1 MVNLLFYHK
10 QMQSFWPFKR
20 VIFQNMVDSLLNDI
34 EFGENWN
41 LTPRMNFLMQ
51 GFFWP
56 VEWTERRFLASIR
69 IKVISMPRYEIIK
82 QLGLLTRRAS
92 HNFLSHHRVGSE
104 VQLLA
109 YPIFNGDVWEKQ
121 KVRGSDLSSYPIR
134 DLKDRFELKTSLP
147 GAKAGHRRNQLGW

>member
-1 MVNLLFYHK
+1 MEFD
-10 QMQSFWPFKR
+10 S
-20 VIFQNMVDSLLNDI
+20 QNELPDAGVFLA
-34 EFGENWN
+34 G
-41 LTPRMNFLMQ
+41 RMNRTQIFNLHQ
-51 GFFWP
+51 NRDHIYTKIQYHQAIGAF
-56 VEWTERRFLASIR
+56 
-69 IKVISMPRYEIIK
+69 
-82 QLGLLTRRAS
+82 LTRRAS

>member
-1 MVNLLFYHK
+1 MEFD
-10 QMQSFWPFKR
+10 S
-20 VIFQNMVDSLLNDI
+20 QNELPDAGVFLA
-34 EFGENWN
+34 G
-41 LTPRMNFLMQ
+41 RMNRTQVF
-51 GFFWP
+51 GFN
-56 VEWTERRFLASIR
+56 R
-69 IKVISMPRYEIIK
+69 IKITSMPRYEIIK